1 VSDADLIYNAFLR
14 AERRYEAAAARE
26 PNVATRA
33 FLMLSHGV
41 VKNIREEIGNGLMGG
56 RA

>member
-1 VSDADLIYNAFLR
+1 MSDADLIYNAFLR